1 VKIASTPEKAAKCIE
16 STGISFL
23 FAQSYHKA
31 MKFVGP
37 VRAQI
42 GIRTVFNILG
52 PLANP
57 ASSEYIVL
65 GVYEERLLEIM
76 AKVLINLGIDRALI
90 VHGDDGLDEFSISA
104 GTTVC
109 EVRNGEI
116 SKYNVTPES
125 VGLTRA
131 NKNDIVG
138 GTADD
143 NAKITLGILKGEI
156 TDAKRDIVLLNS
168 GAALYVSGKADSIA
182 DGVKLAQTAIDNG
195 SALEKL
201 NELIKFTNKD

>member
-1 VKIASTPEKAAKCIE
+1 
-16 STGISFL
+16 
-23 FAQSYHKA
+23 

-57 ASSEYIVL
+57 AASEYIVL

-76 AKVLINLGIDRALI
+76 ANVLVNLGIDRALI
-90 VHGDDGLDEFSISA
+90 VHGDDGLDEFSISS

-109 EVRNGEI
+109 EVRNGKI
-116 SKYNVTPES
+116 TKYNVTPES

-131 NKNDIVG
+131 HMSDVVG

-168 GAALYVSGKADSIA
+168 GAALYISGKADSIA